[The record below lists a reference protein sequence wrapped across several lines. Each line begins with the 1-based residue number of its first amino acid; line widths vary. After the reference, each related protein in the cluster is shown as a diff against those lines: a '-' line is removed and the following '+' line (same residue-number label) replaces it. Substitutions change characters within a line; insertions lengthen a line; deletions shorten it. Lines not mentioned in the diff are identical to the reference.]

1 MRYSNKQVKIF
12 KTFVDVYYSKLP
24 IVEKLIM
31 LDSLMP
37 GIEKLVRQ
45 SAIVEIEK
53 STGRNPEV
61 IVILDSILKAQ
72 LSGYINDGVKTI
84 LN

>member
-1 MRYSNKQVKIF
+1 MRYSSKQVKIF
-12 KTFVDVYYSKLP
+12 KTFVDVYNSKLP
-24 IVEKLIM
+24 VVEKLIL

-45 SAIVEIEK
+45 SAIAEIEK
-53 STGRNPEV
+53 SSGRDPE
-61 IVILDSILKAQ
+61 VILDSILKAQ
-72 LSGYINDGVKTI
+72 LSGYINKGVKTV